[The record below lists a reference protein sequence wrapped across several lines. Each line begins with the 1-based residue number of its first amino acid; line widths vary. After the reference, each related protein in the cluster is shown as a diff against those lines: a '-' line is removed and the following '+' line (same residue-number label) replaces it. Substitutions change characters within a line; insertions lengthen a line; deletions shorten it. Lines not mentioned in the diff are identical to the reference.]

1 MNPWIYDKLN
11 NRDYTTIRRRVNEI
25 LILIAGVVVLL
36 MFFVPE
42 VVRIFASS
50 EYYEA
55 IYVVPPVASSMFFI
69 FLYTLFASPQLY
81 FEENRYMA
89 ATSIGAACLNIV
101 LNYIF
106 IKLFGYIAAGYT
118 TLVCYVVYSLG
129 HYYYSK
135 KVCMENIGEYI
146 FDAKSILL
154 LSIGVCILAVIFTL
168 LYRFTLIRYI
178 MAVTIIGVMFI
189 NRGRIKNIVRSFKMG
204 N

>member
-1 MNPWIYDKLN
+1 M
-11 NRDYTTIRRRVNEI
+11 
-25 LILIAGVVVLL
+25 LL

-55 IYVVPPVASSMFFI
+55 IYVVPPVASSMFFV

-101 LNYIF
+101 LNFIF
-106 IKLFGYIAAGYT
+106 INWFGYAAAGYT
-118 TLVCYVVYSLG
+118 TLVCYIAYSLG
-129 HYYYSK
+129 HYYFSK
-135 KVCMENIGEYI
+135 KVCMKNIGEYI

-154 LSIGVCILAVIFTL
+154 LSIGVCIAAVVFSL
-168 LYRFTLIRYI
+168 LYRFTLARYI
-178 MAVTIIGVMFI
+178 MATIIIGVMFT
-189 NRGRIKNIVRSFKMG
+189 NRNRIKNTVTSFRMAKTS
-204 N
+204 NLEQ